1 MGHNGLEANAGHTV
15 TAAGSPDGRYF
26 PEKQVDIREAWIP
39 PISGRHIA
47 PADKLSE
54 LLHLTVQ
61 MDVVISVTIH
71 AISTFCY
78 HSVESNKSLLFPGYP
93 VPAILPQHAE

>member
-1 MGHNGLEANAGHTV
+1 MV
-15 TAAGSPDGRYF
+15 TTAGSPDGSYF
-26 PEKQVDIREAWIP
+26 PEKQVAIREAWIP

-47 PADKLSE
+47 PSDRFSK

-71 AISTFCY
+71 TISTFCY
-78 HSVESNKSLLFPGYP
+78 HSVESNKFLFFPGYP